1 MKPVVLG
8 ATLIGVL
15 WASSA
20 YAAVPVKDAAILD
33 RKQATA
39 TSFAALTP
47 VQDQSKKMRKGVHCS
62 VTTGKRASIE
72 DPRQA
77 PDAAGATRSIR
88 AATGSDAPVQAGRS
102 LAGFG
107 ADSQAFG
114 AATAIEGGVAAD
126 QAMVTAATQ
135 IYEGLK
141 GEIGQTGTINEAF
154 DQNSQIRLQNGSG
167 WNNAIGTANNLV
179 QTLNQ
184 LGLMRNSDI
193 SRASSGLGGSGADRT
208 GRRGSSCP
216 AGTVGA
222 GTEASPCIAVNSSCV
237 GVRYGSTGASMCVT
251 RRFRDSYGNV
261 MVYLENVEASLPQTT
276 SQMTEQE
283 LLELMGQYQ
292 QQ

>member
-8 ATLIGVL
+8 AALIGVL
-15 WASSA
+15 WASGA

-39 TSFAALTP
+39 TSVAALAP
-47 VQDQSKKMRKGVHCS
+47 VQDQSKKMRKGVRCS
-62 VTTGKRASIE
+62 VTTGRRASIE

-77 PDAAGATRSIR
+77 PDATGATRAIR
-88 AATGSDAPVQAGRS
+88 SATGSDAPLQAGRS
-102 LAGFG
+102 VAGYG
-107 ADSQAFG
+107 ADSQAYD
-114 AATAIEGGVAAD
+114 AATAIEGGVSAD
-126 QAMVTAATQ
+126 QALVTAATQ

-141 GEIGQTGTINEAF
+141 GEIGQTGTINEAY

-167 WNNAIGTANNLV
+167 WNNAISTANNLV
-179 QTLNQ
+179 KTLNQ

-193 SRASSGLGGSGADRT
+193 SRASTGLGGSGADRT
-208 GRRGSSCP
+208 GRRGNTCP
-216 AGTVGA
+216 AGTTGA

-237 GVRYGSTGASMCVT
+237 GVSYGSTGASMCVT
-251 RRFRDSYGNV
+251 RRYRDSYGNV
-261 MVYLENVEASLPQTT
+261 MVYLENVEASLPET
-276 SQMTEQE
+276 SQATEQQ